1 MKLGRLNH
9 IGIATPSIADGI
21 ILYRNVMC
29 PCIRSCKTL

>member
-9 IGIATPSIADGI
+9 IAVATSSIADGI
-21 ILYRNVMC
+21 TLCRNLMC